1 MSREEIVELAEG
13 RFGILTQA
21 AQGLPLRPAVVLFNV
36 GLVHRVGPFRQQVQ
50 LARRLAALGHPVL
63 RFDMPG
69 IGESAFSA
77 SSEFDVISDVF
88 NRLDQHLG
96 AHGYIIGGI
105 CAAAD
110 RGWNIS
116 LADPRVRGL
125 LLIDAVARP
134 GRSFRRGQAKL
145 FLARPKTDW
154 SGMVLRRILPGKKEP
169 GEEHFRDWPEAG
181 TEPAE
186 MQEILGKD
194 IRVLAIYTGG
204 IAHYFLDPGQFRET
218 FGKAVDDPRVDFE
231 FWPDCDHLI
240 MSRNDRLHL
249 HGRIADWCQLIKP
262 LSSNPASSAQAL

>member
-1 MSREEIVELAEG
+1 MSPEEIVELSAD

-36 GLVHRVGPFRQQVQ
+36 GLVHRVGPFRQQVH

-69 IGESAFSA
+69 IGDSGFSA
-77 SSEFDVISDVF
+77 STEFDVISDAF
-88 NRLDQHLG
+88 DRLDLRLG

-125 LLIDAVARP
+125 LLIDAIARP
-134 GRSFRRGQAKL
+134 GRSFRAGQAKL
-145 FLARPKTDW
+145 FLARPKAAW
-154 SGMVLRRILPGKKEP
+154 PGMVLRRILPHTKEP

-186 MQEILGKD
+186 MQQILDKD

-204 IAHYFLDPGQFRET
+204 IAHYFLHSGQFRET
-218 FGKAVDDPRVDFE
+218 FGKAADDPRVEFE

-240 MSRNDRLHL
+240 MSRSDRLRL
-249 HGRIADWCQLIKP
+249 HGRIGDWCASIKP
-262 LSSNPASSAQAL
+262 L